1 MRRILALVLI
11 GLHMVLAPMAR
22 ADDAPAAA
30 PRPNI
35 VLMLIDDA
43 ALMDL
48 GAFGG
53 EARTPHI
60 DALARSGAMLTN
72 YHTSPLCSPSRAML
86 LTGIDNHRTGV
97 STIEEV
103 LPPELAGKPGYSLRL
118 EPGVVSVASRLKAAG
133 YRTSMVG
140 KWHLGHGAGD
150 LPGAHG
156 FDRSL
161 ALDASGA
168 DNWAQK
174 PYMPYYQDAPWFEDG
189 KPVRLPETFYSSE
202 LIIDRAIRYIDE
214 GRQAAQPFFSYI
226 AFQAVHI
233 PVQAPKSFSD
243 NYKGR
248 FDGGWDALRVA
259 RWERAKS
266 LGLAPADAPLAP
278 MPEGGRAWASLSDAE
293 KQMAARSMEV
303 YAGMLEAMDHHSWR
317 LVAHLKQTGEFDNT
331 VFVVTSDNGPEPSDP
346 VHAPG
351 MNLWMMLHGY
361 DWRVD
366 NLGEAGSL
374 GYIGPEWA
382 AALSS
387 PGKLFKFYTT
397 QGGLRV
403 PFVISGPGVVPG
415 TRISGTTFVT
425 DVTPTLLSLAGVA
438 AKAAPDEIVMT
449 GRSLAA
455 QLSGSPVNPRGDNE
469 WVGTEVAGNAA
480 LYRGRYKLSRNAPPH
495 SDGAWQL
502 HDLASD
508 PGETT
513 NLATREPELLQSM
526 LRDYEAYEKQM
537 GVLPLPPGYDVQKQV
552 AVNAIKR
559 QLAAYWWLV
568 LGAAAAIA
576 GGVWLVV
583 RRLLRRRTAGE
594 LI

>member
-1 MRRILALVLI
+1 MRRHLASLLI
-11 GLHMVLAPMAR
+11 GLALALPAC
-22 ADDAPAAA
+22 AHAADAPPDK

-60 DALARSGAMLTN
+60 DALAQSGAMVVN

-86 LTGIDNHRTGV
+86 LTGIDNHKTGV
-97 STIEEV
+97 ATIEEV

-118 EPGVVSVASRLKAAG
+118 EPGVVTVASRLKAAG

-140 KWHLGHGAGD
+140 KWHLGHGEGD
-150 LPGAHG
+150 LPNAHG

-168 DNWAQK
+168 DNWEQK

-214 GRQAAQPFFSYI
+214 ASGTQAPFLSYI

-233 PVQAPKSFSD
+233 PVQAPRAFSD
-243 NYKGR
+243 RYKGQ
-248 FDGGWDALRVA
+248 FDTGWDAMRTA
-259 RWERAKS
+259 RWQRAKA
-266 LGLAPADAPLAP
+266 LGLIPVDAPLAP
-278 MPEGGRAWASLSDAE
+278 MPAGSRTWESLSATE
-293 KQMAARSMEV
+293 QRMAARSMEV
-303 YAGMLEAMDHHSWR
+303 YAGMIEAMDHHIGR
-317 LVAHLKQTGEFDNT
+317 LVAHLKKTGAYDNT
-331 VFVVTSDNGPEPSDP
+331 IFVLTSDNGPEPSDP

-361 DWRVD
+361 EWT
-366 NLGEAGSL
+366 LEAMGEKGSL
-374 GYIGPEWA
+374 GYVGREWA
-382 AALSS
+382 AAHAS
-387 PGKLFKFYTT
+387 PGKLSKFYTT

-403 PFVISGPGVVPG
+403 PFVISGPGVAPG
-415 TRISGTTFVT
+415 SRVSGLTFVT
-425 DVTPTLLSLAGVA
+425 DVTPTLLDLAGVA
-438 AKAAPDEIVMT
+438 VEPKPGEIAMT
-449 GRSLAA
+449 GRSLAVH
-455 QLSGSPVNPRGDNE
+455 LSGTAEHPRGETD

-495 SDGAWQL
+495 SDGAWQV
-502 HDLASD
+502 HDLATD
-508 PGETT
+508 PGETN
-513 NLATREPELLQSM
+513 NLADSAPALLASLLQ
-526 LRDYEAYEKQM
+526 DYAAYEKQM
-537 GVLPLPPGYDVQKQV
+537 GVLPLPPGYDVQRQIVANSLRKQF
-552 AVNAIKR
+552 N
-559 QLAAYWWLV
+559 AYWWVLALV
-568 LGAAAAIA
+568 V
-576 GGVWLVV
+576 GGVAGASYLVI
-583 RRLLRRRTAGE
+583 RRLRRRRAA
-594 LI
+594 